1 MKTKLNKRDC
11 LKDKILVESPQQ
23 RDRVIN
29 QRQKYIAGLLLFG
42 MSTFM
47 AVFII
52 IGITNN
58 PTGFINYMGINK
70 TALEIPLSWGVA
82 IFVSICYI
90 IYSAR
95 MIPVV
100 RQNLLNFSCWF
111 KLLGVYAAFSSGIV
125 EELIFRQMLMN
136 WLDINGLHVILQ
148 IIISA
153 LTFGLLHFSWS
164 LFGKNIKIG
173 IDVVATFG
181 EVHPEVLENYDINK
195 RCYLAEVN
203 ITKIVKY
210 SKANKKYEEVPKFP
224 AVERDIA
231 IVVDED
237 VEVGSIENIIT
248 KKAKRLLKGK
258 KGLEELKLFDIYRDE
273 KLGKGKKSIAYSLIF
288 RDKTKSL
295 SDEEIN
301 PIMEE
306 IIKELEEKFNAT
318 LRK

>member
-1 MKTKLNKRDC
+1 M
-11 LKDKILVESPQQ
+11 
-23 RDRVIN
+23 
-29 QRQKYIAGLLLFG
+29 
-42 MSTFM
+42 
-47 AVFII
+47 
-52 IGITNN
+52 
-58 PTGFINYMGINK
+58 
-70 TALEIPLSWGVA
+70 
-82 IFVSICYI
+82 
-90 IYSAR
+90 
-95 MIPVV
+95 
-100 RQNLLNFSCWF
+100 
-111 KLLGVYAAFSSGIV
+111 
-125 EELIFRQMLMN
+125 
-136 WLDINGLHVILQ
+136 
-148 IIISA
+148 
-153 LTFGLLHFSWS
+153 
-164 LFGKNIKIG
+164 G
-173 IDVVATFG
+173 IDVIATIG
-181 EVHPEVLENYDINK
+181 EVHLEVLENYDINK

-301 PIMEE
+301 PVMEE